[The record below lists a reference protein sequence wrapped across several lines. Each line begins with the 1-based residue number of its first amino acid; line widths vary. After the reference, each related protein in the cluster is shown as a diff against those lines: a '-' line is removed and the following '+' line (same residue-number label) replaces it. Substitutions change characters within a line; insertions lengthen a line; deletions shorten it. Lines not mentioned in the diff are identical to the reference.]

1 MNQEKLKGGECT
13 RNCPLIAT
21 LKMFFSSACSANK
34 RSVAKDDSG
43 WEKED
48 SGSGSDD

>member
-1 MNQEKLKGGECT
+1 MSQEKLKGGESKH
-13 RNCPLIAT
+13 NCPLIAT

-34 RSVAKDDSG
+34 RSMTRDDCG
-43 WEKED
+43 WEKQD